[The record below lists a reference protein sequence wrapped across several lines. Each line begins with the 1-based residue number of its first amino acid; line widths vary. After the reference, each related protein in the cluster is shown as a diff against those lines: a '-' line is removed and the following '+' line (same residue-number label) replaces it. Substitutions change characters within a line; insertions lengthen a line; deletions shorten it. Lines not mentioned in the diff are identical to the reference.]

1 MQTEEYE
8 GGSIRN
14 AATRVMINHPRGCVS
29 NLEKDFD
36 VESCEG
42 LMVSNHVSL
51 LNSTSIT
58 MSTLELVKEF
68 GKPNSLTESNL
79 EKGFDVE
86 FY

>member
-42 LMVSNHVSL
+42 LSNHVSL

-68 GKPNSLTESNL
+68 GKPNLKFLN
-79 EKGFDVE
+79 
-86 FY
+86 

>member
-14 AATRVMINHPRGCVS
+14 AATRAMINHPRGCVS

-42 LMVSNHVSL
+42 LMVGNHVSL

-58 MSTLELVKEF
+58 ISKLELVQEF
-68 GKPNSLTESNL
+68 GKTNSSTGSNL
-79 EKGFDVE
+79 EKGFGVE
-86 FY
+86 FN